1 MTDEERKQEKVV
13 EETAR
18 GWVLEMVELL
28 VIPDPVC
35 G

>member
-1 MTDEERKQEKVV
+1 MRDEERKQERVT

-18 GWVLEMVELL
+18 CQVVEMVELL